1 MSRQRSRPS
10 RAAGSHKPR
19 RSGLGR
25 ERWRYLGA
33 ALGLTVALT
42 ILMEWLLKLD
52 WLLSWLIAI
61 NLVTGAAYLYD
72 KVAAGSNRGRV
83 PERVLLLLAL
93 AGGTPAAFVAMRL
106 IRHKTAKQSFQLRFW
121 LIVLGQGVLLAG
133 YYFLVKPRLDS

>member
-1 MSRQRSRPS
+1 VSRPHS
-10 RAAGSHKPR
+10 
-19 RSGLGR
+19 
-25 ERWRYLGA
+25 RYLGA

-72 KVAAGSNRGRV
+72 KVAAGSDRGRV
-83 PERVLLLLAL
+83 PERALLFLAL
-93 AGGTPAAFVAMRL
+93 AGGTPIAFVTMRL

-121 LIVLGQGVLLAG
+121 LIVLGQAVLLAG
-133 YYFLVKPRLDS
+133 YYFLVTPRLDS